1 MPKSNRMRN
10 RSRSRSRKGG
20 MWPFDSASTGS
31 SYGSSMSSLW
41 DKLTGKK
48 TDNTYDY
55 GAASMNSSYG
65 AAGMNS
71 GYGAAGMNSGYG
83 AASMNSSYGAA
94 GMNSGYG
101 AAGMNSRYGAAGM
114 NSGYSAANYGAA
126 SYGGKRRRM
135 RGGSVTP
142 NMPLTGLAS
151 SASPVS
157 NMQTVKAQTW
167 VGGRTRRRRH
177 RHGKSCKH
185 RKH

>member
-94 GMNSGYG
+94 GMNSGY
-101 AAGMNSRYGAAGM
+101 
-114 NSGYSAANYGAA
+114 SAANYGAA

>member
-55 GAASMNSSYG
+55 GAASMNSS
-65 AAGMNS
+65 
-71 GYGAAGMNSGYG
+71 
-83 AASMNSSYGAA
+83 
-94 GMNSGYG
+94 
-101 AAGMNSRYGAAGM
+101 YGAAGM